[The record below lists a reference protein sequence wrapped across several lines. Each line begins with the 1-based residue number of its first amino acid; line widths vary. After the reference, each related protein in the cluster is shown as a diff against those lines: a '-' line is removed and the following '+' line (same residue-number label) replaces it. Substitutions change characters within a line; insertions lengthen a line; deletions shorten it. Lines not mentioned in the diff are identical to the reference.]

1 MAFNLQLGEEKED
14 LSRQL
19 SHEKNARL
27 LQEQINEE
35 QIKLQDVLT
44 GKEDAASLG
53 AQVCMETRVPR
64 HNIFFGGGGGLL
76 NFLFGGGDRRFIVG
90 SSLICTD

>member
-1 MAFNLQLGEEKED
+1 MDFHLQLGEEKED

-35 QIKLQDVLT
+35 QVKLQDVLT

-53 AQVCMETRVPR
+53 AQVAIETKIPG
-64 HNIFFGGGGGLL
+64 NQ
-76 NFLFGGGDRRFIVG
+76 NFLGAGSRKFFSGG
-90 SSLICTD
+90 